1 MTDYA
6 YTTLLASND
15 YIYGVL
21 GLYYS
26 WKLTAPKYDFVLIIT
41 DNISKENIDI
51 VEQAGISYT
60 IVPRYDF
67 KNKNSKYNITWNKF
81 YIYSLTNYKKVLFI
95 DADAILIE
103 NIDHVFE
110 YAPPAFMALGPQFI
124 SGIIILE
131 NPNAFTPNNF
141 IKFRYQS
148 DDESV
153 WNKIYSPSTV
163 TNIGY
168 CMDSIIHW
176 SDGGDNTMKYW
187 NYYNL
192 NSPKMVE
199 NFINDQY
206 AQYFCPLREWHEE
219 RMAHNPGPFQDSL
232 DK

>member
-1 MTDYA
+1 MTEYA

-26 WKLTAPKYDFVLIIT
+26 WKLTASKYDFVLIIT

-51 VEQAGISYT
+51 VEQVGIDYI

-67 KNKNSKYNITWNKF
+67 KHKNSKYNITWNKF

-103 NIDHVFE
+103 NIDQVFE
-110 YAPPAFMALGPQFI
+110 YTTPAFMALSPQFI
-124 SGIIILE
+124 SGVMILE
-131 NPNAFTPNNF
+131 NPNTFTPNNF
-141 IKFRYQS
+141 IKFRYQP

-153 WNKIYSPSTV
+153 WNRIYSPKTV
-163 TNIGY
+163 TDIGLY
-168 CMDSIIHW
+168 MGFIIHW

-192 NSPKMVE
+192 NSSIMVE
-199 NFINDQY
+199 NFINDQS
-206 AQYFCPLREWHEE
+206 AQSFNPLRKWHEE
-219 RMAHNPGPFQDSL
+219 RMANRPGPFQKLL